1 MHKTKL
7 VLLTAAA
14 LLAIASG
21 AEAAKVKRSSGF
33 SMGRPASVKPVQKPA
48 PVTNPVPGRPAA
60 STQAAPQTAPA
71 AAPAKQ
77 AAPAAN
83 QAPAQQ
89 AAPAANAAPA
99 QPQQQGGGFMSN
111 MMGAAA
117 GAVAG
122 SMIGEALFGDD
133 KTAQAQQPAEAQQ
146 QPAEA
151 QAQQP
156 AQPASAAPLNPPSS
170 SLLRSLPNKAHG
182 ATLLTRSPQGMPS
195 RAFPCSDTMD
205 GLQTLEDP
213 PPCSPLSPFPL
224 LKAPQV
230 P

>member
-14 LLAIASG
+14 LLAITSG

-60 STQAAPQTAPA
+60 ST
-71 AAPAKQ
+71 
-77 AAPAAN
+77 
-83 QAPAQQ
+83 Q

-146 QPAEA
+146 QPADA

-156 AQPASAAPLNPPSS
+156 AQPVQQPVEPAQQQP
-170 SLLRSLPNKAHG
+170 
-182 ATLLTRSPQGMPS
+182 
-195 RAFPCSDTMD
+195 
-205 GLQTLEDP
+205 
-213 PPCSPLSPFPL
+213 
-224 LKAPQV
+224 APQ
-230 P
+230 PAK

>member
-7 VLLTAAA
+7 VLLTDAA
-14 LLAIASG
+14 LLAITSG

-60 STQAAPQTAPA
+60 STQA
-71 AAPAKQ
+71 
-77 AAPAAN
+77 
-83 QAPAQQ
+83 AQQ

-156 AQPASAAPLNPPSS
+156 AQPVQQPVEPAQQQP
-170 SLLRSLPNKAHG
+170 
-182 ATLLTRSPQGMPS
+182 
-195 RAFPCSDTMD
+195 
-205 GLQTLEDP
+205 
-213 PPCSPLSPFPL
+213 
-224 LKAPQV
+224 APQ
-230 P
+230 PAK

>member
-14 LLAIASG
+14 LLAITSG

-60 STQAAPQTAPA
+60 STQA
-71 AAPAKQ
+71 
-77 AAPAAN
+77 
-83 QAPAQQ
+83 AQQ

-156 AQPASAAPLNPPSS
+156 AQPVQQPVEPA
-170 SLLRSLPNKAHG
+170 
-182 ATLLTRSPQGMPS
+182 
-195 RAFPCSDTMD
+195 
-205 GLQTLEDP
+205 LQQP
-213 PPCSPLSPFPL
+213 
-224 LKAPQV
+224 APQ
-230 P
+230 PAK

>member
-14 LLAIASG
+14 LLAITSG

-60 STQAAPQTAPA
+60 ST
-71 AAPAKQ
+71 Q

-133 KTAQAQQPAEAQQ
+133 KTAQAQQPVEAQQ

-156 AQPASAAPLNPPSS
+156 AQPVQQPVEPAQQQP
-170 SLLRSLPNKAHG
+170 
-182 ATLLTRSPQGMPS
+182 
-195 RAFPCSDTMD
+195 
-205 GLQTLEDP
+205 
-213 PPCSPLSPFPL
+213 
-224 LKAPQV
+224 APQ
-230 P
+230 PAK

>member
-14 LLAIASG
+14 LLAITSG

-133 KTAQAQQPAEAQQ
+133 KTAQAQQPVHQHYSVKTKEIKTF
-146 QPAEA
+146 QPSCSRGNRTRCFLKKIGR
-151 QAQQP
+151 
-156 AQPASAAPLNPPSS
+156 ASC
-170 SLLRSLPNKAHG
+170 RE
-182 ATLLTRSPQGMPS
+182 R
-195 RAFPCSDTMD
+195 
-205 GLQTLEDP
+205 
-213 PPCSPLSPFPL
+213 
-224 LKAPQV
+224 V
-230 P
+230 

>member
-14 LLAIASG
+14 LLAITSG

-60 STQAAPQTAPA
+60 STQA
-71 AAPAKQ
+71 
-77 AAPAAN
+77 
-83 QAPAQQ
+83 AQQ

-146 QPAEA
+146 QSAEA

-156 AQPASAAPLNPPSS
+156 AQPVQQPVEPAQQQP
-170 SLLRSLPNKAHG
+170 
-182 ATLLTRSPQGMPS
+182 
-195 RAFPCSDTMD
+195 
-205 GLQTLEDP
+205 
-213 PPCSPLSPFPL
+213 
-224 LKAPQV
+224 APQ
-230 P
+230 PAK

>member
-14 LLAIASG
+14 LLAITSG

-133 KTAQAQQPAEAQQ
+133 KTAQGRSRPK
-146 QPAEA
+146 PSSS
-151 QAQQP
+151 P
-156 AQPASAAPLNPPSS
+156 PRLRPSNPLSRFSTPLNPPSS
-170 SLLRSLPNKAHG
+170 SLLRSPPNKAHG
-182 ATLLTRSPQGMPS
+182 ATLLTRSPQGMSS

-205 GLQTLEDP
+205 GLQTPELITV
-213 PPCSPLSPFPL
+213 L
-224 LKAPQV
+224 
-230 P
+230 

>member
-14 LLAIASG
+14 LLAITSG

-77 AAPAAN
+77 AAPAAPAAN

-133 KTAQAQQPAEAQQ
+133 KTAQAQQ
-146 QPAEA
+146 QPAP
-151 QAQQP
+151 QP
-156 AQPASAAPLNPPSS
+156 A
-170 SLLRSLPNKAHG
+170 K
-182 ATLLTRSPQGMPS
+182 
-195 RAFPCSDTMD
+195 
-205 GLQTLEDP
+205 
-213 PPCSPLSPFPL
+213 
-224 LKAPQV
+224 
-230 P
+230 